1 MLGTIENA
9 VGRKTYDLI
18 SDIHMVELE
27 FIGYLEYCNTIIDMP
42 FEFKRTDF
50 EIFLEWYNCRE
61 YAKCVV
67 PTERCQEIL
76 NLMFN
81 LNINIY

>member
-27 FIGYLEYCNTIIDMP
+27 FIGYLDYCTNIINVP
-42 FEFKRTDF
+42 FEFKRADF
-50 EIFLEWYNCRE
+50 EIF
-61 YAKCVV
+61 
-67 PTERCQEIL
+67 
-76 NLMFN
+76 
-81 LNINIY
+81 